1 MKRSEI
7 AKRGLRN
14 GSLVLLG
21 VRGDKWVLENTQT
34 MERIEFIQDLA
45 PDLFWF
51 SKGLTG
57 KEIRATILLKFDLD
71 TSRRLSFF
79 SYEIGFRNR
88 FGYVRNYDWMR
99 YLKKLE
105 NLDIIARRA
114 NICTLKPENMKPK
127 EMIGE

>member
-34 MERIEFIQDLA
+34 MERMEFLCDLA

-79 SYEIGFRNR
+79 SYEIGFRKR
-88 FGYVRNYDWMR
+88 FGYVRN
-99 YLKKLE
+99 
-105 NLDIIARRA
+105 
-114 NICTLKPENMKPK
+114 
-127 EMIGE
+127 